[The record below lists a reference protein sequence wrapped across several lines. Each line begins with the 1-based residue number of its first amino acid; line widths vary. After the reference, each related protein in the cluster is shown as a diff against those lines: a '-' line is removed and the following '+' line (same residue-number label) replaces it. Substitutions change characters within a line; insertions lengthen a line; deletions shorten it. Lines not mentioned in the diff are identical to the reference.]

1 MGDIT
6 DATLERVG
14 VLVADLA
21 RVCGRT
27 NTEVARALLESMT
40 MANVGYLAEQDG
52 HLTEDQGQVAVR
64 LLEHWIRKRGG
75 G

>member
-1 MGDIT
+1 MDDIT

-27 NTEVARALLESMT
+27 NTEVARALLESKT
-40 MANVGYLAEQDG
+40 MANVGYQAEQYG

-64 LLEHWIRKRGG
+64 LLEYWIRRRGG

>member
-1 MGDIT
+1 MDDIT

-21 RVCGRT
+21 RACART
-27 NTEVARALLESMT
+27 NTEVARALLESKT
-40 MANVGYLAEQDG
+40 MANAGYQAEQDG

>member
-21 RVCGRT
+21 NICGRT
-27 NTEVARALLESMT
+27 NTEVARALLASAT
-40 MANVGYLAEQDG
+40 MANAGYSPEQNG

-64 LLEHWIRKRGG
+64 LLEYWIRRKSEH
-75 G
+75 